1 LPPPPG
7 SFGMA
12 KKKGSEYSYQLP
24 GGGLSARMRDSSSSS
39 SGSNNNCSVTKTTTT
54 VKGNVA
60 FMQMPSQVAAASCG
74 P

>member
-1 LPPPPG
+1 LARILSRFKLVAAAAG
-7 SFGMA
+7 QLWHG

-54 VKGNVA
+54 TRMGK
-60 FMQMPSQVAAASCG
+60 
-74 P
+74 